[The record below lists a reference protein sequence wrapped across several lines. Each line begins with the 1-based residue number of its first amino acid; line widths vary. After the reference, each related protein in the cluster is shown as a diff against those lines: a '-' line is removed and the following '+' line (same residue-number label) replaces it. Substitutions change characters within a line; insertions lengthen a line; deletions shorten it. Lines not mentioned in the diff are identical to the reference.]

1 MTEDAHVEHGLRLA
15 VIVAGVS
22 IAAVMQ
28 FLDSTIVNVALP
40 IIGGNLSATFDEI
53 GWVVTAYSLAAI
65 AVIPLTGWLALR
77 FGRKQYFLISI
88 VGFTLASLLCGLSST
103 FGELILARIV
113 QGLFGGGL
121 VATSQAILVS
131 SFPRSR
137 QAVAQGIFAMIA
149 VLGPGLGPTIGG
161 WLTDQYSWP
170 LIFFINLPLGVFC
183 VLTLGAALRE
193 WPTERKPIDVAG
205 IFLLVSGLA
214 CLQYFLERGEVKQ
227 WFDDPGI
234 RLTAMWAAIGLPL
247 FVIHALRTEHP
258 VLDLRTFRHRNLTL
272 AALATFA
279 LGANLFGSL
288 LILPL
293 YLQNVLG
300 FTAMGAGLILA
311 LRALPTAL
319 LAPFTTF
326 ILQRGLVAP
335 RVAAAFGFLMLAWG
349 TYSIAQGITP
359 ISDAYTFVP
368 AMIIMGTAFAFLW
381 TSLGLISLRG
391 LPPRE
396 LGYGAA
402 IFNLS
407 AQIGGAVSIAIV
419 TAMQARRDA
428 FWWNTLASEIT
439 HRNIAV
445 QRIAQHSN
453 WQEFL
458 IRMQGGIAQQAG
470 VLTYRDLLLMLVV
483 PAVVAAPIILMT
495 SRTTVSHVLASSP
508 PAAEASSAGAS

>member
-1 MTEDAHVEHGLRLA
+1 MTEDTHVEHGLRLA
-15 VIVAGVS
+15 IVVAGVS

-40 IIGGNLSATFDEI
+40 IIGGNLGATFDEI

-65 AVIPLTGWLALR
+65 AVIPLTGWLSLR
-77 FGRKQYFLISI
+77 FGRKRYFLISI
-88 VGFTLASLLCGLSST
+88 VGFTAGSALCGLSST
-103 FGELILARIV
+103 FPELIVARIV

-183 VLTLGAALRE
+183 TIALITTLRE
-193 WPTERKPIDVAG
+193 WPSERRPIDVLG

-214 CLQYFLERGEVKQ
+214 CLQYFLERGEIKQ

-234 RLTAMWAAIGLPL
+234 RITAAWAVIGLVW
-247 FVIHALRTEHP
+247 FVTHALRTEHP
-258 VLDLRTFRHRNLTL
+258 VLDLRTLRHRNLAL
-272 AALATFA
+272 AAIATFA

-293 YLQNVLG
+293 YLQNALG
-300 FTAMGAGLILA
+300 FTALGAGVLLA
-311 LRALPTAL
+311 LRAVPTAL
-319 LAPFTTF
+319 LAPVST
-326 ILQRGLVAP
+326 ILLQRGIIAP
-335 RVAAAFGFLMLAWG
+335 RVAASLGFLALAGG
-349 TYSIAQGITP
+349 TYEIAQAITP
-359 ISDAYTFVP
+359 QSDANTFVP
-368 AMIIMGTAFAFLW
+368 AMIFIGVAFAFLW
-381 TSLGLISLRG
+381 TPLGIISLRG
-391 LPPRE
+391 LPARE

-407 AQIGGAVSIAIV
+407 AQIGGAVSIAVV
-419 TAMQARRDA
+419 TAMQDRRSA
-428 FWWNTLASEIT
+428 FWWNSLASGVT
-439 HRNIAV
+439 NRNVAV
-445 QRIAQHSN
+445 QQLAPHVRWHDLLVRLEA
-453 WQEFL
+453 
-458 IRMQGGIAQQAG
+458 GVAQQAG
-470 VLTYRDLLLMLVV
+470 ILAYRDLLLMLVV
-483 PAVVAAPIILMT
+483 PALLAVPVILMT
-495 SRTTVSHVLASSP
+495 RGTTVT
-508 PAAEASSAGAS
+508 AAK

>member
-1 MTEDAHVEHGLRLA
+1 M
-15 VIVAGVS
+15 VAGVS

-40 IIGGNLSATFDEI
+40 VIGGNLGATFDEI

-65 AVIPLTGWLALR
+65 AVIPLTGWLSQR
-77 FGRKQYFLISI
+77 FGRKRYFIFSI
-88 VGFTLASLLCGLSST
+88 VGFTLASALCGLAST
-103 FGELILARIV
+103 FPELIGARVI

-131 SFPRSR
+131 SFPATR

-149 VLGPGLGPTIGG
+149 VLGPGLGPTLGG

-183 VLTLGAALRE
+183 TIALGSTLRE
-193 WPTERKPIDVAG
+193 WSTERKPIDVLG

-214 CLQYFLERGEVKQ
+214 ALQYFLERGEIKQ

-234 RLTAMWAAIGLPL
+234 RVAAAWAVIGLVW
-247 FVIHALRTEHP
+247 FVTHALRVEHP
-258 VLDLRTFRHRNLTL
+258 VLELRTLRHRNLAL

-293 YLQNVLG
+293 YLQNTLG
-300 FTAMGAGLILA
+300 FTALGAGLLLA
-311 LRALPTAL
+311 LRAVPTAI
-319 LAPFTTF
+319 LAPFAT
-326 ILQRGLVAP
+326 ILLQRGLIAP
-335 RVAAAFGFLMLAWG
+335 RVAAAGGFLVLAAG
-349 TYSIAQGITP
+349 TYSLAHGITAV
-359 ISDAYTFVP
+359 SETHTFVP
-368 AMIIMGTAFAFLW
+368 AMIVIGIAFAFLW
-381 TSLGLISLRG
+381 TPLGLIALRG

-407 AQIGGAVSIAIV
+407 AQIGGAVSIAAV
-419 TAMQARRDA
+419 TALQDRRDA
-428 FWWNTLASEIT
+428 FWWNALAEGVNRRNVEIG
-439 HRNIAV
+439 AL
-445 QRIAQHSN
+445 AQHVS
-453 WQEFL
+453 WHAL
-458 IRMQGGIAQQAG
+458 LLRLTQGVAMQAG
-470 VLTYRDLLLMLVV
+470 VLAYRDLLLMLVI
-483 PAVVAAPIILMT
+483 PALIAAPIILLT
-495 SRTTVSHVLASSP
+495 RRTRIVP
-508 PAAEASSAGAS
+508 QG

>member
-1 MTEDAHVEHGLRLA
+1 MTEDTHVEHGVRL
-15 VIVAGVS
+15 VIVVAGVS

-65 AVIPLTGWLALR
+65 AVIPLTGWLSLR
-77 FGRKQYFLISI
+77 FGRKRYFLISI

-103 FGELILARIV
+103 FPQLILARVV

-131 SFPRSR
+131 SFPRTR

-149 VLGPGLGPTIGG
+149 VLGPGLGPTLGG

-170 LIFFINLPLGVFC
+170 LIFFINLPLGIFC
-183 VLTLGAALRE
+183 VIALGTTLPE
-193 WPTERKPIDVAG
+193 WPSERRPIDVLG

-214 CLQYFLERGEVKQ
+214 CLQYFLERGEIKQ
-227 WFDDPGI
+227 WFDDAGI
-234 RLTAMWAAIGLPL
+234 RIAAAWAVIGLVW
-247 FVIHALRTEHP
+247 FVTHALRTEHP
-258 VLDLRTFRHRNLTL
+258 VLELRTLRHRNLAL
-272 AALATFA
+272 AAIATFA

-293 YLQNVLG
+293 YLQNALG
-300 FTAMGAGLILA
+300 FTALGAGMLLA
-311 LRALPTAL
+311 LRALPTAA
-319 LAPFTTF
+319 LAPLTTF
-326 ILQRGLVAP
+326 LLQRGVLAP
-335 RVAAAFGFLMLAWG
+335 RVGAAFGFFVLACG
-349 TYSIAQGITP
+349 TYAIAQGITP
-359 ISDAYTFVP
+359 LSDAYTFVP
-368 AMIIMGTAFAFLW
+368 AMIFIGVAFAFLW
-381 TSLGLISLRG
+381 TPLGIISLRG
-391 LPPRE
+391 IPARE

-419 TAMQARRDA
+419 TAMQDRRDA
-428 FWWNTLASEIT
+428 FWWNSLAEGVN
-439 HRNIAV
+439 HRNIAF
-445 QRIAQHSN
+445 QQLSQHASMHELLVRL
-453 WQEFL
+453 QA
-458 IRMQGGIAQQAG
+458 GIAQQAG

-483 PAVVAAPIILMT
+483 PAVLAIPVILMT
-495 SRTTVSHVLASSP
+495 RGTTVTTP
-508 PAAEASSAGAS
+508 

>member
-1 MTEDAHVEHGLRLA
+1 LPGEDAGKPSNHHVVTEDTHVEQGLRL
-15 VIVAGVS
+15 VIVVAGVS

-77 FGRKQYFLISI
+77 FGRKRYFLFSI
-88 VGFTLASLLCGLSST
+88 AGFTVASALCGLAST
-103 FGELILARIV
+103 FPELIVARVV

-131 SFPRSR
+131 TFPRAR

-149 VLGPGLGPTIGG
+149 VLGPGLGPTLGG
-161 WLTDQYSWP
+161 WLTDQYNWP
-170 LIFFINLPLGVFC
+170 LIFFINLPLGIFC
-183 VLTLGAALRE
+183 MIALGTTLRE
-193 WPTERKPIDVAG
+193 WPSERKPIDVLG

-214 CLQYFLERGEVKQ
+214 CLQYFLERGEIKQ

-234 RLTAMWAAIGLPL
+234 RIAAAWAIIGLVW
-247 FVIHALRTEHP
+247 FVTHALRTEHP
-258 VLDLRTFRHRNLTL
+258 VLELRTFRHRNLAL

-293 YLQNVLG
+293 YLQNALG
-300 FTAMGAGLILA
+300 FTALGAGMLLA
-311 LRALPTAL
+311 LRAVPTAL
-319 LAPFTTF
+319 LAPLSTF
-326 ILQRGLVAP
+326 LLQRGIVAP
-335 RVAAAFGFLMLAWG
+335 RVAASAGFLGLAGG
-349 TYSIAQGITP
+349 TYEIAQSITS
-359 ISDAYTFVP
+359 ISDSHTFVP
-368 AMIIMGTAFAFLW
+368 AMIFIGIAFAFLW
-381 TSLGLISLRG
+381 TPLGIISLRG
-391 LPPRE
+391 LPQRE

-419 TAMQARRDA
+419 TAMQDRRNA
-428 FWWNTLASEIT
+428 FWLNSLASGVT
-439 HRNIAV
+439 HRNIAF
-445 QRIAQHSN
+445 QQLAAHARMHDL
-453 WQEFL
+453 L
-458 IRMQGGIAQQAG
+458 IRLEAGVAQQAG
-470 VLTYRDLLLMLVV
+470 ILTYRDLLLMLVV
-483 PAVVAAPIILMT
+483 PALLAVPIILMT
-495 SRTTVSHVLASSP
+495 RGTTVTVSQ
-508 PAAEASSAGAS
+508 

>member
-1 MTEDAHVEHGLRLA
+1 MSEESHVEHGMRLA
-15 VIVAGVS
+15 VVVAGVS

-65 AVIPLTGWLALR
+65 AVIPLTGWLSLR
-77 FGRKQYFLISI
+77 FGRKRYFLISI
-88 VGFTLASLLCGLSST
+88 AGFTAASALCGLAST
-103 FGELILARIV
+103 FPQLITARVI

-131 SFPRSR
+131 SFPARR

-149 VLGPGLGPTIGG
+149 VLGPGLGPTLGG

-183 VLTLGAALRE
+183 LFTLGSTLRE
-193 WPTERKPIDVAG
+193 WPSESKPIDVLG

-214 CLQYFLERGEVKQ
+214 ALQYFLERGEIKQ

-234 RLTAMWAAIGLPL
+234 RIAAAWAAIGLPW
-247 FVIHALRTEHP
+247 FVMHALRTPHP
-258 VLDLRTFRHRNLTL
+258 VLELRTLRHRNLALT
-272 AALATFA
+272 ALATFA

-293 YLQNVLG
+293 YLQNALG
-300 FTAMGAGLILA
+300 FTALGAGLLLA

-319 LAPFTTF
+319 LAPVATF
-326 ILQRGLVAP
+326 LLQRGIVAP
-335 RVAAAFGFLMLAWG
+335 RVAATFGFLALATG
-349 TYSIAQGITP
+349 TYALAEAITP
-359 ISDAYTFVP
+359 LSDADAFVP
-368 AMIIMGTAFAFLW
+368 AMIFVGIAFAFLW
-381 TSLGLISLRG
+381 VPLGLIALRG

-419 TAMQARRDA
+419 TALQDRRDA
-428 FWWNTLASEIT
+428 FWRSSLAGGIT
-439 HRNIAV
+439 HRNIAL
-445 QRIAQHSN
+445 QQLPRGTN
-453 WQEFL
+453 WHEVLVRLQA
-458 IRMQGGIAQQAG
+458 GIAQQAG
-470 VLTYRDLLLMLVV
+470 VLTYRDLLLMLVA
-483 PAVVAAPIILMT
+483 PALLAIPIILMT
-495 SRTTVSHVLASSP
+495 RKTTVSAP
-508 PAAEASSAGAS
+508 QRG

>member
-1 MTEDAHVEHGLRLA
+1 MTEDTHVEHGPRL
-15 VIVAGVS
+15 VIVVAGVS

-53 GWVVTAYSLAAI
+53 GWIVTAYSLAAI
-65 AVIPLTGWLALR
+65 AVIPLTGWLSLR
-77 FGRKQYFLISI
+77 FGRKRYFLISI
-88 VGFTLASLLCGLSST
+88 AGFTVGSALCGLSST
-103 FGELILARIV
+103 FPQLIVARVV

-131 SFPRSR
+131 SFPRQR

-161 WLTDQYSWP
+161 WLTDQYNWP

-183 VLTLGAALRE
+183 MIALGTTLRE
-193 WPTERKPIDVAG
+193 WPSERKPIDVLG

-214 CLQYFLERGEVKQ
+214 CLQYFLERGEIKQ

-234 RLTAMWAAIGLPL
+234 RLTAVWAAVGLIW
-247 FVIHALRTEHP
+247 FVYHALRTEHP
-258 VLDLRTFRHRNLTL
+258 VLELRTLRHRNLAL

-293 YLQNVLG
+293 YLQNALG
-300 FTAMGAGLILA
+300 FTALGAGMLLA
-311 LRALPTAL
+311 LRALPTAI
-319 LAPFTTF
+319 LAPLSTF
-326 ILQRGLVAP
+326 LLQRGLIAP
-335 RVAAAFGFLMLAWG
+335 RVAAGFGFLALAGG
-349 TYSIAQGITP
+349 TYAIAESITSL
-359 ISDAYTFVP
+359 SDAYTFVP
-368 AMIIMGTAFAFLW
+368 AMVFIGIAFAFLW
-381 TSLGLISLRG
+381 TPLGIISLRG
-391 LPPRE
+391 LPQRE

-428 FWWNTLASEIT
+428 FWWSSLAGGVNR
-439 HRNIAV
+439 RNVAV
-445 QRIAQHSN
+445 QQASQHVN
-453 WQEFL
+453 MHDL
-458 IRMQGGIAQQAG
+458 LVHLQGAIAQQAG
-470 VLTYRDLLLMLVV
+470 ILTYRDLLLMLVI
-483 PAVVAAPIILMT
+483 PALAAVPIILMT
-495 SRTTVSHVLASSP
+495 RATTVSAP
-508 PAAEASSAGAS
+508 R

>member
-1 MTEDAHVEHGLRLA
+1 MQEETHVEHGMRL
-15 VIVAGVS
+15 VIVVAGVS

-40 IIGGNLSATFDEI
+40 IIGGNLGATFDEI

-77 FGRKQYFLISI
+77 FGRKRYFLISI
-88 VGFTLASLLCGLSST
+88 IGFTLASALCGMST
-103 FGELILARIV
+103 TFTGLILARVI

-131 SFPRSR
+131 SFPRQR

-183 VLTLGAALRE
+183 VLTLGSTLRE
-193 WPTERKPIDVAG
+193 WPSERRPIDVLG

-234 RLTAMWAAIGLPL
+234 RICAAWAAIGLVW

-258 VLDLRTFRHRNLTL
+258 VLELRTLRHRNLAL
-272 AALATFA
+272 AAIATFA

-293 YLQNVLG
+293 YLQNALG
-300 FTAMGAGLILA
+300 FTALGAGLLLA
-311 LRALPTAL
+311 LRAVPTAL
-319 LAPFTTF
+319 LAPVST
-326 ILQRGLVAP
+326 ILLQRGVIAP
-335 RVAAAFGFLMLAWG
+335 RVAAAFGFLALATG
-349 TYSIAQGITP
+349 TYAIAQSITAQ
-359 ISDAYTFVP
+359 SDSGTFVP
-368 AMIIMGTAFAFLW
+368 SMVFIGVSFAFLW
-381 TSLGLISLRG
+381 TPLGVISLRG
-391 LPPRE
+391 LPARE

-419 TAMQARRDA
+419 TAMQERRSA
-428 FWWNTLASEIT
+428 FWWSSLAGGVNA
-439 HRNIAV
+439 RNIAL
-445 QRIAQHSN
+445 QRAAQHVDMH
-453 WQEFL
+453 QL
-458 IRMQGGIAQQAG
+458 LVGLQGLVAQQVY

-483 PAVVAAPIILMT
+483 PAILAIPVILMT
-495 SRTTVSHVLASSP
+495 RGTTVTVP
-508 PAAEASSAGAS
+508 

>member
-1 MTEDAHVEHGLRLA
+1 MTEETHVEHGLRLA
-15 VIVAGVS
+15 IVVAGVS

-40 IIGGNLSATFDEI
+40 IIGGNLGATFDEI

-65 AVIPLTGWLALR
+65 AVIPLTGWLSLR
-77 FGRKQYFLISI
+77 FGRKRYFIISI
-88 VGFTLASLLCGLSST
+88 AGFTIASALCGMATS
-103 FGELILARIV
+103 FPALITARIV

-131 SFPRSR
+131 SFPVAR
-137 QAVAQGIFAMIA
+137 QAVAQGIFALIA

-170 LIFFINLPLGVFC
+170 LIFYINLPLGVFC
-183 VLTLGAALRE
+183 IIALATTLRE
-193 WPTERKPIDVAG
+193 WPSERRPIDVLG

-214 CLQYFLERGEVKQ
+214 SLQYFLERGEVKQ
-227 WFDDPGI
+227 WFDDGTI
-234 RLTAMWAAIGLPL
+234 RITAIWALVGLVW
-247 FVIHALRTEHP
+247 FVTHALRTEHP
-258 VLDLRTFRHRNLTL
+258 VLELRTLRHRNLAL

-293 YLQNVLG
+293 YLQNALG
-300 FTAMGAGLILA
+300 FTAFGAGLLLA

-319 LAPFTTF
+319 LAPVTMFL
-326 ILQRGLVAP
+326 LQRGIVAP
-335 RVAAAFGFLMLAWG
+335 RVAASFGFLALATG
-349 TYSIAQGITP
+349 TYLLAQSITP
-359 ISDAYTFVP
+359 ISDAHTFVP
-368 AMIIMGTAFAFLW
+368 AMIVVGVAFAFLW
-381 TSLGLISLRG
+381 TPMGLIALRG

-419 TAMQARRDA
+419 TAMQDRRNA
-428 FWWNTLASEIT
+428 YWWNALASDVT
-439 HRNIAV
+439 HRSVAIQNMPPQTRWHDMLVHLQI
-445 QRIAQHSN
+445 
-453 WQEFL
+453 
-458 IRMQGGIAQQAG
+458 GIAQQAG
-470 VLTYRDLLLMLVV
+470 VLAYRDLLLMLVA
-483 PAVVAAPIILMT
+483 PAVIAIPIILMT
-495 SRTTVSHVLASSP
+495 RRTSVVIVP
-508 PAAEASSAGAS
+508 NKPA

>member
-1 MTEDAHVEHGLRLA
+1 MEETHVEHGARLA
-15 VIVAGVS
+15 IIVAGVS

-65 AVIPLTGWLALR
+65 AVIPLTGWLSLR
-77 FGRKQYFLISI
+77 FGRKRYFLISI
-88 VGFTLASLLCGLSST
+88 VGFTIASLLCGLSTS
-103 FGELILARIV
+103 FGQLIVARVV

-137 QAVAQGIFAMIA
+137 QAVAQGIFALIA
-149 VLGPGLGPTIGG
+149 VLGPGLGPTLGG

-183 VLTLGAALRE
+183 VITLGTTLRE
-193 WPTERKPIDVAG
+193 WPSERKPIDVLG

-214 CLQYFLERGEVKQ
+214 CLQYFLERGEIKQ
-227 WFDDPGI
+227 WFDDAGI
-234 RLTAMWAAIGLPL
+234 RIAAAWAVIGLVW
-247 FVIHALRTEHP
+247 FVTHALRTEHP
-258 VLDLRTFRHRNLTL
+258 VLELRTLRHRNLAL

-293 YLQNVLG
+293 YLQNALG
-300 FTAMGAGLILA
+300 FTALGAGMLLA
-311 LRALPTAL
+311 LRALPTAA
-319 LAPFTTF
+319 LAPLATF
-326 ILQRGLVAP
+326 LLQRGMVAP
-335 RVAAAFGFLMLAWG
+335 RVAAAFGFLVLAAG
-349 TYSIAQGITP
+349 TYGIAQAITP
-359 ISDAYTFVP
+359 LSDTGTFVP
-368 AMIIMGTAFAFLW
+368 AMITIGVAFAFLW
-381 TSLGLISLRG
+381 TPLGIISLRG
-391 LPPRE
+391 LPARE

-419 TAMQARRDA
+419 TALQDRRDA
-428 FWWNTLASEIT
+428 FWWNALAAGVT
-439 HRNIAV
+439 RRNVAFEQIS
-445 QRIAQHSN
+445 QHASMR
-453 WQEFL
+453 ELL
-458 IRMQGGIAQQAG
+458 IRLQAGVAQQAG

-483 PAVVAAPIILMT
+483 PAVLAIPIILFT
-495 SRTTVSHVLASSP
+495 RSTTVTAP
-508 PAAEASSAGAS
+508 